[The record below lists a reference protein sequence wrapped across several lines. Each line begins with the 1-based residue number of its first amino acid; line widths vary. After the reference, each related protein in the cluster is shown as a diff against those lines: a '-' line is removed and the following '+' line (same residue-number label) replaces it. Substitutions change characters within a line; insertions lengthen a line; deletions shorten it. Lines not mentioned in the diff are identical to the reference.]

1 METKFCEKIQADYT
15 VSLLLQKYFNFVP
28 MLESRNVDHMKSNCS
43 NITVS
48 SVFHNYFNFV
58 PMLESRNMDPLKN
71 NFSFDF
77 FCEKILADITVS

>member
-1 METKFCEKIQADYT
+1 
-15 VSLLLQKYFNFVP
+15 

-77 FCEKILADITVS
+77 FCEKILADITVSWNFQNYLTFSPQYNCN